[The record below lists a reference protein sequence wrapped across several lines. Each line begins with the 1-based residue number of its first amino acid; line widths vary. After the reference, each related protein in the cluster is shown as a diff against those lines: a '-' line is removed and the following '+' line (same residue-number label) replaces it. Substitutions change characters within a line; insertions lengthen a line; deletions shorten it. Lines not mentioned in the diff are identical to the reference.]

1 MKKLVLA
8 ILAGM
13 LLLMLYGTAM
23 ACPNPDG
30 CDGKSYEFVRNYAD
44 VHELKCKAC
53 GYQFTEPHWG
63 GTATC
68 TERARCAWTPLGGL
82 GGGIEY
88 GELAPHS
95 FTTKASSQLVS
106 AATCTEAAKYYAQ
119 CDNCDAVSDTVTVSV
134 GDPLGHDYS
143 GAPATCT
150 TDQICAR
157 EGCGAVLSAKGHD
170 YSGAPATCTTDQ
182 VCAREGC
189 GVVLDSAKGH
199 DYSGAPATCTTDQV
213 CAREGCGAV
222 LDSAK
227 GHDYSGAPATCTTDQ
242 VCAREGCGAVLDSA
256 KGHDYS
262 GAPATC
268 TTDQICARE
277 GCGAVLDE
285 AKGHDYSGAAATC
298 TDPQICAREGCGAV
312 LASAKGHVEVVDRG
326 IAPTCTATGLSAGKH
341 CDVCGEILARQTI
354 LPMKGHAYQAVTT
367 AATCTEG
374 GYTKYTCANCQ
385 ASYITNET
393 KARGHH
399 YGEWSFSEDGAHSA
413 LCRRTGCEHVRTVE
427 CEGFAWRLIA
437 GDAAYD
443 FTLCPV
449 CGAVNDGARL
459 SWVEE
464 AGAEALTENLPRGEI
479 VLRMGTLANGETVMS
494 VGFEYSGA
502 LTQPAGEVKVTLS
515 AALLEGYTLAL
526 LDAEGA
532 ETAIST
538 TVEDGTLSFALDF
551 TPVEGE
557 VPVPVRV
564 IRLIPAA
571 ESF

>member
-8 ILAGM
+8 ILTGM

-30 CDGKSYEFVRNYAD
+30 SCLNDFYSYIKAEEDGHWIICTY
-44 VHELKCKAC
+44 C
-53 GYQFTEPHWG
+53 GYKFKENHWG

-68 TERARCAWTPLGGL
+68 QKRAQCFWD
-82 GGGIEY
+82 GIEY

-95 FTTKASSQLVS
+95 FTTRASSQLAS

-150 TDQICAR
+150 TDQ
-157 EGCGAVLSAKGHD
+157 
-170 YSGAPATCTTDQ
+170 
-182 VCAREGC
+182 
-189 GVVLDSAKGH
+189 
-199 DYSGAPATCTTDQV
+199 V

-227 GHDYSGAPATCTTDQ
+227 GHDYG
-242 VCAREGCGAVLDSA
+242 
-256 KGHDYS
+256 
-262 GAPATC
+262 
-268 TTDQICARE
+268 
-277 GCGAVLDE
+277 
-285 AKGHDYSGAAATC
+285 GAAATC
-298 TDPQICAREGCGAV
+298 TTPQICAREGCGAV

-326 IAPTCTATGLSAGKH
+326 IAPTCTATGLTAGVH

-427 CEGFAWRLIA
+427 CEGFARRLIA

-443 FTLCPV
+443 FTLCSV
-449 CGAVNDGARL
+449 CGAVNDDARL

-502 LTQPAGEVKVTLS
+502 LTQPAGEVKVTLP

-557 VPVPVRV
+557 VPAPVRV

>member
-30 CDGKSYEFVRNYAD
+30 SCSINSYVYIKTEEDGHWLMCSYCGYEFKEN
-44 VHELKCKAC
+44 
-53 GYQFTEPHWG
+53 HWG

-68 TERARCAWTPLGGL
+68 QKRAQCFLDGRA
-82 GGGIEY
+82 Y

-150 TDQICAR
+150 TDQ
-157 EGCGAVLSAKGHD
+157 
-170 YSGAPATCTTDQ
+170 
-182 VCAREGC
+182 
-189 GVVLDSAKGH
+189 
-199 DYSGAPATCTTDQV
+199 V

-242 VCAREGCGAVLDSA
+242 VCAR
-256 KGHDYS
+256 K
-262 GAPATC
+262 
-268 TTDQICARE
+268 
-277 GCGAVLDE
+277 
-285 AKGHDYSGAAATC
+285 
-298 TDPQICAREGCGAV
+298 GCGAV

-459 SWVEE
+459 SWAEE

-494 VGFEYSGA
+494 VGFEYSGG
-502 LTQPAGEVKVTLS
+502 LTQPAGEVKVTLP

-557 VPVPVRV
+557 VPAPVRV
-564 IRLIPAA
+564 IHLIPAA

>member
-1 MKKLVLA
+1 MDLFGTMRTCTSLNVRLA
-8 ILAGM
+8 VTGL
-13 LLLMLYGTAM
+13 
-23 ACPNPDG
+23 
-30 CDGKSYEFVRNYAD
+30 RN
-44 VHELKCKAC
+44 L
-53 GYQFTEPHWG
+53 TG
-63 GTATC
+63 GETATC
-68 TERARCAWTPLGGL
+68 TERARCVWTPLGAL

-88 GELAPHS
+88 GDLAPHS
-95 FTTKASSQLVS
+95 FTNKASSQLAS

-119 CDNCDAVSDTVTVSV
+119 CDNCDEVSDTVTVSV
-134 GDPLGHDYS
+134 GDPL
-143 GAPATCT
+143 
-150 TDQICAR
+150 
-157 EGCGAVLSAKGHD
+157 
-170 YSGAPATCTTDQ
+170 
-182 VCAREGC
+182 
-189 GVVLDSAKGH
+189 GH

-227 GHDYSGAPATCTTDQ
+227 GHDYG
-242 VCAREGCGAVLDSA
+242 
-256 KGHDYS
+256 
-262 GAPATC
+262 
-268 TTDQICARE
+268 
-277 GCGAVLDE
+277 
-285 AKGHDYSGAAATC
+285 GAAATC
-298 TDPQICAREGCGAV
+298 TTPQICAREGCGAV
-312 LASAKGHVEVVDRG
+312 LASAKGHAEVVDRG

-399 YGEWSFSEDGAHSA
+399 YGEWSFSEDGAHST

-494 VGFEYSGA
+494 AGFEYSGA
-502 LTQPAGEVKVTLS
+502 LTQPTGEVKVTLP
-515 AALLEGYTLAL
+515 AALLEGYTLTL
-526 LDAEGA
+526 LDADGA
-532 ETAIST
+532 ETAIPT

-551 TPVEGE
+551 APVEGE
-557 VPVPVRV
+557 VPAPVRV

>member
-1 MKKLVLA
+1 MKKLTLA
-8 ILAGM
+8 ILVGM
-13 LLLMLYGTAM
+13 LLLMLHGTAL

-189 GVVLDSAKGH
+189 G
-199 DYSGAPATCTTDQV
+199 
-213 CAREGCGAV
+213 AV

-256 KGHDYS
+256 KGHNYS